1 MTLYELCLDYLDLL
15 NLIASEYFL
24 NSLESYL
31 EDAIGIREEI
41 AEILDCDV
49 DRLTTVT
56 DELDNAIGFEA
67 PTESYESVRLYAK
80 ELEHLLTSTA
90 GTWFLS
96 GKMRMITTP
105 HGTIKEITS

>member
-24 NSLESYL
+24 SSLESHL

-49 DRLTTVT
+49 DRLTMIT
-56 DELDNAIGFEA
+56 DELDNAIGFKP
-67 PTESYESVRLYAK
+67 PTEIYEKTTLYAK
-80 ELEHLLTSTA
+80 ELEHLLTSTM
-90 GTWFLS
+90 GTWFLNN
-96 GKMRMITTP
+96 KVRMITTS
-105 HGTIKEITS
+105 HGTIKDITS